1 MNGTPKK
8 KIKNLYKCK
17 FIKSILVSKI
27 DLKFRSSIMV
37 VSKRSHI
44 YFRETNK
51 TFGFS
56 IGLLFVFLRINIFNL
71 IFDDL
76 FCPFSPCYAI
86 SIAYKEDLLLIS
98 LHIPLSL

>member
-1 MNGTPKK
+1 
-8 KIKNLYKCK
+8 
-17 FIKSILVSKI
+17 
-27 DLKFRSSIMV
+27 MV

-51 TFGFS
+51 TFGFL
-56 IGLLFVFLRINIFNL
+56 IGLLFVFRRINVFNL

-76 FCPFSPCYAI
+76 TCPSPCYAI
-86 SIAYKEDLLLIS
+86 NIAYKEDLLLIS